1 MVEQKSK
8 SYDSVD
14 LPKILMTA
22 SHSMFNVYV
31 QYLIRYKTHSIA
43 ITKFYLLYIYRI
55 IRYVCTTLNTNPRR

>member
-31 QYLIRYKTHSIA
+31 LYLIRYKT
-43 ITKFYLLYIYRI
+43 
-55 IRYVCTTLNTNPRR
+55 IRSYY